1 MSRMTSV
8 PLTRDEMLNLKTKTD
23 EKIRMDKVK
32 DIVNYIYGCAA
43 NQAMSKTDT
52 TYQYKFAGPQ
62 GTAVPYVPYD
72 FYTKNMADILSG
84 LQELFPGCL
93 VTNKKLV
100 MGQDGKMYDMAL
112 MNESI
117 LPFINQSLTQEY
129 IVIDWT

>member
-1 MSRMTSV
+1 MTSV

-32 DIVNYIYGCAA
+32 DIVNYIYGYAA

-52 TYQYKFAGPQ
+52 TYEYKFTGPQ
-62 GTAVPYVPYD
+62 GTAGPYVPYD

-93 VTNKKLV
+93 VMTKKLV

-117 LPFINQSLTQEY
+117 LPFINQSLSQEY